1 MLDKL
6 FYREKGLFL
15 QSLHPLAALTYLG
28 TLLVLALAFTNPLY
42 LLGILLV
49 VVLAIR
55 AVDGLEAWESYLKIV
70 LFMMVLV
77 MIINP
82 LVVHAGQTI
91 IWHGPRVP
99 VFGRLTISLEAICY
113 GAAMSVRL
121 LDIISVFCLYNQIVH
136 PDKALNLFS
145 RFAGKS
151 VLVISLA
158 TRMFPA
164 MVREL
169 ESVRGVQQ
177 MRGVDF
183 DKGSAKEKV
192 RKYSSLVNIL
202 LLSSLEDSL
211 EIAESMQARAFGSGP
226 RTCYTRNLWRPRDV
240 LFLTGSACAL
250 GAGIWGLLHGF
261 GGFTFYPQLD
271 YLINGP
277 GTVAVLLIVLF
288 SLSIPVIFSWGWQR
302 CHYLK
307 SKIYFTIIR
316 MLKDRP

>member
-1 MLDKL
+1 LLDKL
-6 FYREKGLFL
+6 FYKEKGLFL
-15 QSLHPLAALTYLG
+15 QSLHPLAALAYLG
-28 TLLVLALAFTNPLY
+28 TLLALALAVTNPLY

-49 VVLAIR
+49 VALAIR
-55 AVDGLEAWESYLKIV
+55 AADGLEAWESYLKIA
-70 LFMMVLV
+70 LFMMVLI

-82 LVVHAGQTI
+82 LVVHAGKTI

-113 GAAMSVRL
+113 GAAMGVRL
-121 LDIISVFCLYNQIVH
+121 LDIISVFCLYNLMVH

-164 MVREL
+164 MIREL
-169 ESVRGVQQ
+169 ESIRGVQQ

-183 DKGSAKEKV
+183 GNGSTKEKV

-202 LLSSLEDSL
+202 LLSSLEGSL

-240 LFLTGSACAL
+240 LCLSGSAGAM
-250 GAGIWGLLHGF
+250 GAGIWGLLHSF
-261 GGFTFYPQLD
+261 GSYTYYPQLD
-271 YLINGP
+271 YLISGP
-277 GTVAVLLIVLF
+277 GTVAVLLIVVLC
-288 SLSIPVIFSWGWQR
+288 LSVPVIIDWGWR
-302 CHYLK
+302 RWHYLK
-307 SKIYFTIIR
+307 SKI
-316 MLKDRP
+316 